1 MADKYNAKNRL
12 LESNKRLQEWKQSS
26 ANIMGEANK
35 EFKRALPK
43 IAEQGRKDGSAYKG
57 FRNKITGLDKITG
70 MPQQNLIKVSKG
82 FKTATK
88 RIPYIGTAM
97 SVVSIGKNLIKIA
110 KNKMNMKPMPGSKGY
125 KKK

>member
-1 MADKYNAKNRL
+1 MADKYDAKKMEI
-12 LESNKRLQEWKQSS
+12 ESNKRLQQWKQSS
-26 ANIMGEANK
+26 ANIMGEAKK
-35 EFKRALPK
+35 ELKRTLPK

-88 RIPYIGTAM
+88 RVPYIGTAM
-97 SVVSIGKNLIKIA
+97 SVLSIGKNLIKIA

>member
-1 MADKYNAKNRL
+1 MADKYNAKKQL
-12 LESNKRLQEWKQSS
+12 LESKKRLQRWRQSS
-26 ANIMGEANK
+26 AEIMGEANK

-43 IAEQGRKDGSAYKG
+43 IAEQGR
-57 FRNKITGLDKITG
+57 
-70 MPQQNLIKVSKG
+70 
-82 FKTATK
+82 
-88 RIPYIGTAM
+88 IGTAM